1 MKHQGAIMNET
12 DEKSQQ
18 KLRFSQH
25 DLYQEEIFT
34 DLRTA
39 SIHRFTPVK
48 ANGEFDKGRKIIFVG
63 HTRILTPEG
72 PFPIQ
77 FPVEAKNLQQAMEKL
92 PEALDQTL
100 EKLAEEAKEARRQ
113 EESRIIVPGSPAGEG
128 IITLK

>member
-1 MKHQGAIMNET
+1 MNAP
-12 DEKSQQ
+12 DEKQQQ
-18 KLRFSQH
+18 KVRFSQH

-39 SIHRFTPVK
+39 SIHWFTPVK
-48 ANGEFDKGRKIIFVG
+48 ASGEFDKSRKIIFVG

-77 FPVEAKNLQQAMEKL
+77 FPIEAKNLQQAMDKL

-100 EKLAEEAKEARRQ
+100 ERLAEEAKEARRQ
-113 EESRIIVPGSPAGEG
+113 EDSRIIVPGAPAGEG
-128 IITLK
+128 IIHLK